1 MRFRRLAL
9 VCALGTALA
18 SCREPP
24 MQTAE
29 LPAEAPRALDGEVVR
44 YDLRFPC
51 GATNCAGWLYL
62 PNGVQAPPV
71 VVMGHGFAGTRD
83 VGLPF
88 FAEFFSRA
96 GVAAFVFD
104 YRNFG
109 SSGGAPRQL
118 VDPWQQLDDWGA
130 AIAFVRSHYKVDGS
144 RIALWGS
151 SLGGGHALIAAARD
165 GDVQAVVA
173 QVPLIDSEIEGEATF
188 PGVLWL
194 IRLLLTAWGD
204 IACNAFS
211 ADPWLI
217 PAIAPNGGF
226 GMIVDDAAFERATGL
241 VPSNSHYRNEVAA
254 RSVFTFD
261 DYNPRRQA
269 AALTAPVLLIASKAD
284 RFAPY
289 TAVEAY
295 AKAYADVTVSTIEGD
310 HFDVYTRP
318 VARHAAEEAL
328 SFLKSHLE
336 PRSDE

>member
-1 MRFRRLAL
+1 MIRRLVL
-9 VCALGTALA
+9 VCALGAAVA
-18 SCREPP
+18 SCGERF
-24 MQTAE
+24 QTAA
-29 LPAEAPRALDGEVVR
+29 LPAEAPRELDGGIAR

-51 GATNCAGWLYL
+51 GATECAGWLYL
-62 PNGVQAPPV
+62 PNDVESPPV

-88 FAEFFSRA
+88 FAEFFARA

-118 VDPWQQLDDWGA
+118 VDPWQQLDDWAA
-130 AIAFVRSHYKVDGS
+130 AIALVRSHYKVDGS
-144 RIALWGS
+144 RVALWGS

-165 GDVQAVVA
+165 GDVKAVVA
-173 QVPLIDSEIEGEATF
+173 QVPLIDSEVEGEATF
-188 PGVLWL
+188 PGALWL

-204 IACNAFS
+204 LACSAFS
-211 ADPWLI
+211 GDSWLI
-217 PAIAPNGGF
+217 PAIAPNSGF
-226 GMIVDDAAFERATGL
+226 GIIVDDSAFERAIDL
-241 VPSNSHYRNEVAA
+241 VPLSSRYRNEVAA
-254 RSVFTFD
+254 RSVLTFD
-261 DYNPRRQA
+261 DYNPLRQA

-289 TAVEAY
+289 AAVEAY

-336 PRSDE
+336 PQLDE